1 MNYQLVLDKHHLF
14 FKANHTKSYEF
25 RLNALKLLKEAIL
38 TYEEEIKDA
47 LKKDLNKSEFESFLT
62 EIGITILE
70 INEVMKNLKRWQY
83 QKWCYMNLRS
93 ILT

>member
-14 FKANHTKSYEF
+14 FKAHHTKSYEF
-25 RLNALKLLKEAIL
+25 RLDALKRLKEAIL

-70 INEVMKNLKRWQY
+70 INEVMKNLKRWM
-83 QKWCYMNLRS
+83 KPKKG
-93 ILT
+93 